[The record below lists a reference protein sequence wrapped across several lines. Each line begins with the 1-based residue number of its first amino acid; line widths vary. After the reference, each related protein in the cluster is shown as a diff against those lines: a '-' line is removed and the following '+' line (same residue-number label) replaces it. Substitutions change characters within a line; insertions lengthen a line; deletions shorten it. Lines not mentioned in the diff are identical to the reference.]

1 MENILLDA
9 ASRRIL
15 RELQHD
21 SRQTV
26 QELSTKVGLSASPCW
41 RRVKEL
47 ETAGI
52 VRRYT
57 ALVAREK
64 VGLATCILAQVS
76 LARQTENAA
85 AEFEAAMHACPEVI
99 ECHSLTG
106 DADYVVKVV
115 VPDIKAY
122 DAFLRRVMYK
132 IQAIGTIRSNVVL
145 REVKYETA
153 LPV

>member
-1 MENILLDA
+1 M
-9 ASRRIL
+9 
-15 RELQHD
+15 Q
-21 SRQTV
+21 
-26 QELSTKVGLSASPCW
+26 
-41 RRVKEL
+41 
-47 ETAGI
+47 
-52 VRRYT
+52 
-57 ALVAREK
+57 
-64 VGLATCILAQVS
+64 
-76 LARQTENAA
+76 
-85 AEFEAAMHACPEVI
+85 ACPEVI

-132 IQAIGTIRSNVVL
+132 IQSVGTIRSNVVL